1 MNTKWIV
8 LGATIGLVLCLTLVF
23 LKPQQQERLHEQK
36 QFENINRSTLPD
48 AQITES
54 LVKEQSAKQNQ
65 EMPVQLLQQREQ
77 VYQQFQAINTQLSQG
92 QQPDQNKMINL
103 LEQQYA
109 LVQKGVVK
117 ADEAISYIQYLRQI
131 LPEMDR
137 FLDRQQA
144 KLEQLKN

>member
-1 MNTKWIV
+1 M
-8 LGATIGLVLCLTLVF
+8 F
-23 LKPQQQERLHEQK
+23 LKPQQKERRYEQK
-36 QFENINRSTLPD
+36 QFENITRSIRLD

-54 LVKEQSAKQNQ
+54 LVKAQSAEQNK
-65 EMPVQLLQQREQ
+65 ETRAQLLQQREQ

-92 QQPDQNKMINL
+92 QQPDQNEMINL
-103 LEQQYA
+103 LEQQYT

-117 ADEAISYIQYLRQI
+117 ADEAILYIQYLRQI

-144 KLEQLKN
+144 KLEQLKK

>member
-8 LGATIGLVLCLTLVF
+8 LGATIGLVLCLILVF
-23 LKPQQQERLHEQK
+23 LKPQQQERQYK
-36 QFENINRSTLPD
+36 QTQFENITLSTPPD
-48 AQITES
+48 AQTTES
-54 LVKEQSAKQNQ
+54 LVKEQSAEQNQ
-65 EMPVQLLQQREQ
+65 EIPVQLLQQREQ
-77 VYQQFQAINTQLSQG
+77 VYQQLQAINTQLSQG
-92 QQPDQNKMINL
+92 QQPDQNEMLNL

>member
-1 MNTKWIV
+1 MNIKWIV
-8 LGATIGLVLCLTLVF
+8 LGSTIGLVLCLVMVF
-23 LKPQQQERLHEQK
+23 LKPQPQERQSK
-36 QFENINRSTLPD
+36 QTQFENITRSTPPD
-48 AQITES
+48 AQTTES
-54 LVKEQSAKQNQ
+54 LLKAQSAEQNQ
-65 EMPVQLLQQREQ
+65 ETPVQLLQQREQ

-92 QQPDQNKMINL
+92 QQPDQNEMLNL

-144 KLEQLKN
+144 KLEQLKK

>member
-1 MNTKWIV
+1 MNTKWIF
-8 LGATIGLVLCLTLVF
+8 LGSTIGIVLCLTLVF
-23 LKPQQQERLHEQK
+23 LKPQQQERRYEQK
-36 QFENINRSTLPD
+36 QFENITRSIRLD

-54 LVKEQSAKQNQ
+54 LVKAQSAEQNK
-65 EMPVQLLQQREQ
+65 ETRAQLLQQREQ

-92 QQPDQNKMINL
+92 QQPDQNEMINL
-103 LEQQYA
+103 LEQQYT

-117 ADEAISYIQYLRQI
+117 ADEAILYIQYLRQI

-144 KLEQLKN
+144 KLEQLKK

>member
-8 LGATIGLVLCLTLVF
+8 LGSTFGLVLCLTLVF
-23 LKPQQQERLHEQK
+23 LKPQQQERLHEQT
-36 QFENINRSTLPD
+36 QFENITRFTPPN

-54 LVKEQSAKQNQ
+54 LVKEQSTEQNQ
-65 EMPVQLLQQREQ
+65 ETPVQLLQQREQ
-77 VYQQFQAINTQLSQG
+77 VYQQLQAINTQLSQG
-92 QQPDQNKMINL
+92 QQPEQNEMLNL

-144 KLEQLKN
+144 KLEQLKK